1 MANPTNP
8 GTFEQWMTRYRTFQD
23 IAPKSGNTGD
33 FESWLTNRL
42 YLEDYVSTPAEA
54 AEVAAGIIGIPACA
68 EGRLRAVL
76 LSPAHEFLI
85 ESYFE
90 DARRDFTSLSYVTK
104 VDGWGSFA
112 GAVAWDQSPLAEH
125 MNPNNILVIYRTP
138 PGGEPE
144 YIDFVGIVRRT
155 EIFTTSLDVTLMQIY
170 GREADS
176 IMNRYYIEPVA
187 GLEYNSKTGFADDVI
202 KAYVR
207 DECLLDATKIYPN
220 FSVSPD
226 SSQSATSLSR
236 DIRYGKLSDVIK
248 NIRSSAD
255 DFNFKITIADD
266 LGSFLFNTYYPQ
278 YGLDRRIG
286 SASPLIFSM
295 DNRNMRM
302 PRYWKRG
309 YDGVTRMIMLGGGQG
324 TDRVVVKVN
333 NANALATWGFHEQTF
348 DDRGEAEANLASVGE
363 GLLLERGPTE
373 GLDFEIIAANYG
385 VEWKLGYKVSAEY
398 AGVEADY
405 IIEQVRVV
413 IGNEQ
418 LESPVEAITPD
429 LRLLEIR
436 T

>member
-1 MANPTNP
+1 MVIT
-8 GTFEQWMTRYRTFQD
+8 
-23 IAPKSGNTGD
+23 
-33 FESWLTNRL
+33 
-42 YLEDYVSTPAEA
+42 
-54 AEVAAGIIGIPACA
+54 IPACA
-68 EGRLRAVL
+68 EGKLRAVI
-76 LSPAHEFLI
+76 LSPTHGFLA

-112 GAVAWDQSPLAEH
+112 GAVAWEQSPLAEYL
-125 MNPNNILVIYRTP
+125 NPNNILVIYRTP
-138 PGGEPE
+138 PSGEPE
-144 YIDFVGIVRRT
+144 YIDFVGIIRRT
-155 EIFTTSLDVTLMQIY
+155 EIFTTSLDVTLVQIY

-176 IMNRYYIEPVA
+176 IMNRYVIEPTA
-187 GLEYNSKTGFADDVI
+187 GSEYNSKTGFADNVV

-207 DECLLDATKIYPN
+207 DECLLDATKVYPN
-220 FSVSPD
+220 FAVSPD

-236 DIRYGKLSDVIK
+236 EIRYGKLSDVIK

-255 DFNFKITIADD
+255 DFNFKITITAD
-266 LGSFLFNTYYPQ
+266 LSAFLFDTYYPQ

-286 SASPLIFSM
+286 STDPLIFSM

-309 YDGVTRMIMLGGGQG
+309 YDGVSRIIILGKGQG
-324 TDRVVVKVN
+324 IDRVVVKVN
-333 NANALATWGFHEQTF
+333 NADTLATWGFHEQPY
-348 DDRGEAEANLASVGE
+348 DDRNEADANLASVGE

-373 GLDFEIIAANYG
+373 GLDFEIISANYG

-398 AGVEADY
+398 ADVEADY
-405 IIEQVRVV
+405 LIEQVRVV

-436 T
+436 S